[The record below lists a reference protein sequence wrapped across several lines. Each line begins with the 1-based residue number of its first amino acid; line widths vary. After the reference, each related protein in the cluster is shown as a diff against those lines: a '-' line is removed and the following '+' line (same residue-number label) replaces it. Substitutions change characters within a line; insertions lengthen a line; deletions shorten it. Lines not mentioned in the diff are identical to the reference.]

1 MNKRAHARFIGKV
14 PNLAERFVMADDI
27 LLSIGVKDIAGKSKR
42 VPVFFPSTTT
52 VAQITG
58 WLADAA
64 VALNAFLDG
73 YITDAE
79 VTLPVALPGGLATG
93 ATAGSTVRRG
103 ALFGFENPTRF
114 AWDQYVPAI
123 DLDVIVGTSV
133 DPEATGVEDWL
144 AAMVAGITVSSVLI
158 RPTNGSGELLTNV
171 LTSEETFRK

>member
-1 MNKRAHARFIGKV
+1 MRSLTVISLMLKSLCLLRF
-14 PNLAERFVMADDI
+14 
-27 LLSIGVKDIAGKSKR
+27 
-42 VPVFFPSTTT
+42 PVDW
-52 VAQITG
+52 Q
-58 WLADAA
+58 L
-64 VALNAFLDG
+64 
-73 YITDAE
+73 
-79 VTLPVALPGGLATG
+79 